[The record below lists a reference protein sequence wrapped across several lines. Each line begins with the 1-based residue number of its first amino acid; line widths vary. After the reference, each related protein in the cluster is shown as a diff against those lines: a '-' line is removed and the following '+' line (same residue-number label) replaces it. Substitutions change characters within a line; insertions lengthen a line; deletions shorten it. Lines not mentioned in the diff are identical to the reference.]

1 MRISYVS
8 ALRVEVLHTKLLTII
23 LESPLPAEGPL
34 GTPVLTVPRAALVF
48 FLIPPT
54 GAAGTLAGWD
64 VRRPPRP
71 GRRAV
76 FRRVLRISSRDWSS
90 FSDILKGGE
99 RVCDKNRWNR
109 LQLKRAAEV
118 RLPPNERK
126 RWSSGLRA
134 EAAKFWMA
142 KRTE

>member
-90 FSDILKGGE
+90 FSDIVKGGE
-99 RVCDKNRWNR
+99 K
-109 LQLKRAAEV
+109 
-118 RLPPNERK
+118 
-126 RWSSGLRA
+126 SLR
-134 EAAKFWMA
+134 
-142 KRTE
+142 